1 MIWLLTDN
9 TATRS
14 SLVPLIR
21 GKGFQVSDTE
31 CDVNAAQ
38 RAKFSPPTL
47 FIIDCGMI
55 DSFKTLQELRSDP
68 YTQSIPVVMFNID
81 DKDLR
86 QEALL
91 RGANAYVGKG
101 PMDWA
106 ELLTEI
112 ARLAG
117 PPGPA

>member
-1 MIWLLTDN
+1 VIWILSDN
-9 TATRS
+9 ATTRS
-14 SLVPLIR
+14 SLLPLIR
-21 GKGFQVSDTE
+21 GKGFAVSETD
-31 CDVNAAQ
+31 CDAHAAQ
-38 RAKFSPPTL
+38 RARFHPPKL
-47 FIIDCGMI
+47 VIIDCGMP
-55 DSFKTLQELRSDP
+55 DSFNTLQELRGDP
-68 YTQSIPVVMFNID
+68 YTQSIPVVMFSID

-101 PMDWA
+101 SMDWA

-112 ARLAG
+112 VRLAG